1 MEPMTLGSPT
11 HSPSNSPNVGYLP
24 PFLLGEIN
32 PPTTPRTNSLSPT
45 KGRSLAFGSP
55 TSPSQTSTPEQKLY
69 RQQSI
74 PMHQQALYNQQQ
86 SMFSQIPTSPNI
98 SYSSKPNGPP
108 IEDLFDTIKSNEQSV
123 NKSTFQEH
131 SFLGYGNHQSMLQ
144 NSYANNMNGSVN
156 NQSMTSPWQDGCQ
169 EQDEYWVTVFGFPPN
184 AANTVL
190 ARFSNCGAIL
200 DKQYPTQGN
209 WAHVRY
215 ATRAEK
221 ERALALS
228 GRQVLPGVMVG
239 VVECREPP
247 RVSVTSANTSMME
260 RPSMGARSLCPTPI
274 PSAPVPQ
281 RSNGILSKALDY
293 VLGW

>member
-11 HSPSNSPNVGYLP
+11 HSPSGSPNVGYLP

-32 PPTTPRTNSLSPT
+32 PPATPRTNSLSPT

-55 TSPSQTSTPEQKLY
+55 TSPNQTSTPEQKMY
-69 RQQSI
+69 RQNMT
-74 PMHQQALYNQQQ
+74 MHQQALYNQQN
-86 SMFSQIPTSPNI
+86 MFANMPTSPNI

-108 IEDLFDTIKSNEQSV
+108 IEDLFDTIKSNEPS
-123 NKSTFQEH
+123 NKSAFQEH
-131 SFLGYGNHQSMLQ
+131 SFVGYGNNSMLQ
-144 NSYANNMNGSVN
+144 NSFANMNNSVN
-156 NQSMTSPWQDGCQ
+156 NQSLVTPWQDSCQ
-169 EQDEYWVTVFGFPPN
+169 EQDEYWVTIFGFPPN

-190 ARFSNCGAIL
+190 ARFSNCGAML

-209 WAHVRY
+209 WAHIRY

-221 ERALALS
+221 ERAMALS
-228 GRQVLPGVMVG
+228 GRQVLPGIMVG
-239 VVECREPP
+239 VVDCREPP
-247 RVSVTSANTSMME
+247 QITIASPGVTSPE
-260 RPSMGARSLCPTPI
+260 RQPTGVRSLCPTPV

-281 RSNGILSKALDY
+281 RSNGLISKALDY

>member
-1 MEPMTLGSPT
+1 MTLGSPT
-11 HSPSNSPNVGYLP
+11 HSPSGSPNVGYLP

-45 KGRSLAFGSP
+45 KGRNLAFGSP
-55 TSPSQTSTPEQKLY
+55 TSPSQSSTPEQKLY
-69 RQQSI
+69 RQNMS
-74 PMHQQALYNQQQ
+74 MHQQALYNQQ
-86 SMFSQIPTSPNI
+86 MYNMPASPNI
-98 SYSSKPNGPP
+98 SYSSKPSGPP
-108 IEDLFDTIKSNEQSV
+108 IEDLFDTIKSNEPSV
-123 NKSTFQEH
+123 NKSLFQD
-131 SFLGYGNHQSMLQ
+131 SYTAYNNNSMM
-144 NSYANNMNGSVN
+144 NSYVNNNGSMY
-156 NQSMTSPWQDGCQ
+156 NQSMSGQWQEGSL

-190 ARFSNCGAIL
+190 TRFSNCGAIL

-209 WAHVRY
+209 WAHLRY

-239 VVECREPP
+239 VVECKEPP
-247 RVSVTSANTSMME
+247 RIAVSPGIASPE
-260 RPSMGARSLCPTPI
+260 RHSSNVRSLCPTPM
-274 PSAPVPQ
+274 PDAPLPQ
-281 RSNGILSKALDY
+281 RSNGIISKALDY

>member
-11 HSPSNSPNVGYLP
+11 HSPSGSPNVGYLP

-32 PPTTPRTNSLSPT
+32 PPATPRTNSLSPT

-55 TSPSQTSTPEQKLY
+55 TSPQTSTPDQKNY
-69 RQQSI
+69 RQNFS
-74 PMHQQALYNQQQ
+74 MHQQAIYNQQN
-86 SMFSQIPTSPNI
+86 MFSNIPASPNVS
-98 SYSSKPNGPP
+98 SYSNKPNGPP
-108 IEDLFDTIKSNEQSV
+108 IEDLFDTIKSNEQTM
-123 NKSTFQEH
+123 NKSAFQDH
-131 SFLGYGNHQSMLQ
+131 SFMGYGNNNSLLQ
-144 NSYANNMNGSVN
+144 NSYVN
-156 NQSMTSPWQDGCQ
+156 NQSLQSPWQESCH
-169 EQDEYWVTVFGFPPN
+169 EQDEHWITVFGFPPN

-209 WAHVRY
+209 WAHIRY

-221 ERALALS
+221 ERAMALN

-239 VVECREPP
+239 VVECQEPP
-247 RVSVTSANTSMME
+247 RITVASPGIITSPE
-260 RPSMGARSLCPTPI
+260 RPTTGARSLCPTPL
-274 PSAPVPQ
+274 PAAPLPQ
-281 RSNGILSKALDY
+281 RSNGIISKALDY

>member
-11 HSPSNSPNVGYLP
+11 HSPSGSPNVGYLP

-45 KGRSLAFGSP
+45 KGRNMAFGSP
-55 TSPSQTSTPEQKLY
+55 TSPSQTSTPDQKMY
-69 RQQSI
+69 RSNVS
-74 PMHQQALYNQQQ
+74 MHQQALYNQQNV
-86 SMFSQIPTSPNI
+86 FANIPTSPNM

-108 IEDLFDTIKSNEQSV
+108 IEDLFDTIKSNEPT
-123 NKSTFQEH
+123 NKSMYQD
-131 SFLGYGNHQSMLQ
+131 SFLAFGNNGSMMQ
-144 NSYANNMNGSVN
+144 NSYVNTSMN
-156 NQSMTSPWQDGCQ
+156 NQSITTHWQDGCQ
-169 EQDEYWVTVFGFPPN
+169 EQDEYWITVFGFPPN

-209 WAHVRY
+209 WANVRY

-221 ERALALS
+221 ERALALN
-228 GRQVLPGVMVG
+228 GRQIIPGVMVG
-239 VVECREPP
+239 VIECREPP
-247 RVSVTSANTSMME
+247 KMASSHPGITSPE
-260 RPSMGARSLCPTPI
+260 RHPTVRSLCPTPI
-274 PSAPVPQ
+274 ASAPVPQ
-281 RSNGILSKALDY
+281 RSNGIIAKALDY